1 MNIIIRHIRRVL
13 AVMILAATVGSAYG
27 VTMPV
32 RTINGRDYYYREVKP
47 KETIYGLCREL
58 GISKTDLIRFNPTAA
73 DGLRSGMTL
82 YFPVDEMTSVSA
94 EADPVIAGTKP
105 AAAPQ
110 VKAATARVH
119 HVAKGETLYGI
130 SKHYGISIDRILELN
145 PQAADGLR
153 TGTLLDL
160 GSESDVTASVSDT
173 AASDATPVSR
183 NLGARVP
190 VVPVETE
197 EPVEVTTVQA
207 DPLYGEEEDEVF
219 MAATENEDDTIRVA
233 VVLPFM
239 LDAKEPDK
247 QAMLYTEFF
256 KGMLLAADSLRSSAK
271 PIVISAYDS
280 ANSLEVVRALTTSG
294 ELTGTDVF
302 ITPDNEDQLNVLVD
316 YATANGGTVLNIFAV
331 KDSRY
336 LSTPDVLQ
344 ANIPHSDM
352 YSSAVKGLLDHL
364 EGRMP
369 VILNNPV
376 GRHDKQEFVNEL
388 KVELGQRGIE
398 FKEIDYET
406 YMQRDDFMQLGNE
419 DRWIFIPT
427 SGSQAEFNHVAGA
440 LRSFRENLD
449 DPSRVTIFG
458 YPEWITF
465 RGDALENMRAL
476 EATIYSRFYN
486 DPTDMR
492 SRELAD
498 KFRRFYG
505 SDMLGAVPVQG
516 ILGFDTGYYLISAL
530 NEPGDLSENM
540 STYNG
545 IQSGFHFVKP
555 DNGLGRINDMLYF
568 IQFRPSGLVTK
579 TAL

>member
-1 MNIIIRHIRRVL
+1 MKIIFRHIRRVL
-13 AVMILAATVGSAYG
+13 AVVILASAIGSAYG

-32 RTINGRDYYYREVKP
+32 RTINGRDYYYREVQP

-58 GISKTDLIRFNPTAA
+58 GISKADLIRFNPTAA

-94 EADPVIAGTKP
+94 AAPVIAGTQ
-105 AAAPQ
+105 AVATPQ
-110 VKAATARVH
+110 VKTAAARVH

-130 SKHYGISIDRILELN
+130 SKHYGISIDRIIELN
-145 PQAADGLR
+145 PQAADGLK

-160 GSESDVTASVSDT
+160 GSESDADT
-173 AASDATPVSR
+173 AEAAPIDKNMTPRVPVLVGNTQPEPMDAGENATPVD
-183 NLGARVP
+183 
-190 VVPVETE
+190 
-197 EPVEVTTVQA
+197 TV
-207 DPLYGEEEDEVF
+207 GEEDDEAPVF
-219 MAATENEDDTIRVA
+219 TTAVDNEDDTIRVA

-239 LDAKEPDK
+239 LSAPEPDK
-247 QAMLYTEFF
+247 QAQLYTEFF
-256 KGMLLAADSLRSSAK
+256 KGMLLAADSLKSSAR

-280 ANSLEVVRALTTSG
+280 ANSLDSVRALTTGG
-294 ELTGTDVF
+294 ELTGTDVI
-302 ITPDNEDQLNVLVD
+302 ITPDNEDQLNVLID

-331 KDSRY
+331 KDTRY

-352 YSSAVKGLLDHL
+352 YSNAVKGLLDHL
-364 EGRMP
+364 EDRMP

-388 KVELGQRGIE
+388 KIELGHRGIE

-406 YMQRDDFMQLGNE
+406 YMQRDDFLQLGNE
-419 DRWIFIPT
+419 DRWIFIPS

-440 LRSFRENLD
+440 LRSFRESLD
-449 DPSRVTIFG
+449 DPTRVTIFG

-486 DPTDMR
+486 DPTDIR

-498 KFRRFYG
+498 KFKRFYG
-505 SDMLGAVPVQG
+505 SDMMGAVPVQG

-530 NEPGDLSENM
+530 NEPGTLSDNM

-568 IQFRPSGLVTK
+568 IRFRPSGLVTK
-579 TAL
+579 SVL